1 MRKRRGD
8 EEQEDAGDEIARI
21 SKKWTDNNED
31 ILLKLL
37 LWLWCGGDDADA
49 DADADG
55 DDGPG
60 AVEPHQNCFQHSQA
74 SWVLVNCEVS
84 CDWRFQL
91 LPIPC

>member
-1 MRKRRGD
+1 MP
-8 EEQEDAGDEIARI
+8 
-21 SKKWTDNNED
+21 
-31 ILLKLL
+31 
-37 LWLWCGGDDADA
+37 DADA

-55 DDGPG
+55 DDGAG